1 MYIAPWIPPIG
12 YSIRTPPSAGR
23 GCAILSL
30 RRPRSSRRSAREWP
44 PRAGVPDCWRCRAKT
59 VSGREARASQRGASS
74 SPTNQGQP
82 WTATLPTLQLLRDF
96 GFDPCSGRVRWAV
109 ARVRDRCHREHAGQP
124 FFSGEVEPCIN
135 GRTVALGVYFG
146 QDVDGVVDRLLGEQ
160 LDDGGWNC
168 WTEHGSVRSSFHTTI
183 CVLEGLLAHER
194 KTGGSAEGVATRR
207 RGEQY
212 LLERHLFRRLSTGE
226 VVDPAWLQFS
236 FPVRWHYDVL
246 RGLEYFRTVGDTPD
260 PRIEEA
266 ME

>member
-135 GRTVALGVYFG
+135 GRTVTLGTYFADPLAL
-146 QDVDGVVDRLLGEQ
+146 
-160 LDDGGWNC
+160 
-168 WTEHGSVRSSFHTTI
+168 
-183 CVLEGLLAHER
+183 
-194 KTGGSAEGVATRR
+194 RR
-207 RGEQY
+207 
-212 LLERHLFRRLSTGE
+212 
-226 VVDPAWLQFS
+226 AAC
-236 FPVRWHYDVL
+236 
-246 RGLEYFRTVGDTPD
+246 
-260 PRIEEA
+260 PRILPLGRDSPDSRRDEA
-266 ME
+266 IDLLRCKQQPS